1 MMNDTEEVTMTQHIR
16 TDNKEDGSTAIHMIQ
31 TKKTVTRR
39 RPDLL
44 YKYENGQKVPKYV
57 FMFAS

>member
-1 MMNDTEEVTMTQHIR
+1 MMHDTEELIITQYQPG
-16 TDNKEDGSTAIHMIQ
+16 DSTKRIQ

-44 YKYENGQKVPKYV
+44 YKNKNGQKVPK
-57 FMFAS
+57 